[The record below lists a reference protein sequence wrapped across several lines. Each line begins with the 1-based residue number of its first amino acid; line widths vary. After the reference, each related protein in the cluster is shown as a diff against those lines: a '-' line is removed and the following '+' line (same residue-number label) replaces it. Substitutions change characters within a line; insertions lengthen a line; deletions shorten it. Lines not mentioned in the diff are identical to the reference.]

1 MHGSSN
7 HTSNF
12 QLLKLSFEREPLNI
26 YQKQKPPQPTTLK
39 PGSQLIILLFH
50 MDLYTPSRSILEL
63 PDSLPGTKA
72 SEGDYLSKD
81 ILNDQCWYGELVR
94 NRKPK
99 TPIFHEIKRQP

>member
-1 MHGSSN
+1 
-7 HTSNF
+7 
-12 QLLKLSFEREPLNI
+12 
-26 YQKQKPPQPTTLK
+26 
-39 PGSQLIILLFH
+39 